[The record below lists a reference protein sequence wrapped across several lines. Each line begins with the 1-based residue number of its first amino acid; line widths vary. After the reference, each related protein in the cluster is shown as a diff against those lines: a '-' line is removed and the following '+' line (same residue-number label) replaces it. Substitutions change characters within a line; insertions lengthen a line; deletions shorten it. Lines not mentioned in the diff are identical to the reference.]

1 MVRER
6 TAAFGSVTRFST
18 HVLGAA
24 ACTAGAVLVAGE
36 NPWNVPLLGV
46 LIALAAPL
54 GPIVRELLDAE
65 RGVPAP
71 VDLQQMADG
80 LATRMS
86 IKPVPVGVTV
96 DQPGVAALRGLT
108 RRTRRIVIGEP
119 ELSLPTA
126 RLLAILAHEF
136 AHAKAHHQAKGLL
149 LSVLTWVLP
158 QAACGTAVP
167 LLGGGSAAVVV
178 AAVSAGAL
186 TGVCVLAL
194 YALMR
199 RQEHEA
205 DRTATTLAGVWV
217 SEQLA
222 AHFCDHDAR
231 HTHGSVYS
239 THPAPAARA
248 ARLANNI

>member
-1 MVRER
+1 MRES
-6 TAAFGSVTRFST
+6 TAALGSVRRFLT
-18 HVLGAA
+18 HVLGAS

-36 NPWNVPLLGV
+36 NPWHVPLLGV
-46 LIALAAPL
+46 LIVLAAPL

-71 VDLQQMADG
+71 SDLQQMADD
-80 LATRMS
+80 LARRMS
-86 IKPVPVGVTV
+86 ISPVPVGVTV

-108 RRTRRIVIGEP
+108 RRSRRIVIGEP

-136 AHAKAHHQAKGLL
+136 AHAKAHHQEKGLL
-149 LSVLTWVLP
+149 LSVLTWIAP
-158 QAACGTAVP
+158 QAACGVTVP
-167 LLGGGSAAVVV
+167 LLGGGSVAVVV
-178 AAVSAGAL
+178 ASVVAGAL

-205 DRTATTLAGVWV
+205 DRVASELAGVWV

-222 AHFCDHDAR
+222 AHFCDHGEQR
-231 HTHGSVYS
+231 SHGSVYS
-239 THPAPAARA
+239 THPAPAERA
-248 ARLANNI
+248 ARLSGNN